1 MYISADTGKYK
12 DRQIPLDRNTTRCSL
27 SVNRRRRTERQMRQR
42 QRKRRTIRV
51 QSTKAQRQRHKTQN
65 RNGKKDKRA
74 GFPALLCCLSSTL
87 LYSTLLYS
95 SSLLYS
101 RLLCP
106 LPLLLSSFQCQTRQT
121 NKQGRQPF
129 FSMCMLKSTATIPH
143 SHTHRSQ
150 HNKEIVPRRQ
160 QQEIASKID
169 SHQSTGK
176 QTIE

>member
-1 MYISADTGKYK
+1 MQRQRHKTQNRNGKK
-12 DRQIPLDRNTTRCSL
+12 DKRARFPALLCCVSSTLL
-27 SVNRRRRTERQMRQR
+27 SSTLLRTRRRR
-42 QRKRRTIRV
+42 RRRR
-51 QSTKAQRQRHKTQN
+51 RQRHKTQN

-87 LYSTLLYS
+87 LYSTLVAYS
-95 SSLLYS
+95 T